1 MKHIELEYLKPFIRS
16 ILERSMSAEYAER
29 IVETEGFVERIRDDI
44 ETTSAWE
51 TEGHYNLDDVF
62 YAIGRI
68 FWEDLNE
75 RSLTI

>member
-1 MKHIELEYLKPFIRS
+1 MKHIELEYLTPFVRS
-16 ILERSMSAEYAER
+16 LLERSMSAEYAER

-51 TEGHYNLDDVF
+51 TEGYYNLDDVL

-68 FWEDLNE
+68 FCEDLNE